1 MPSIDVNNINS
12 NKFTSLH
19 LHAENK
25 GEYQC
30 YRHES
35 NLKYQKET

>member
-1 MPSIDVNNINS
+1 MPSIGVSNINS
-12 NKFTSLH
+12 NNFTSLH
-19 LHAENK
+19 LHVETK
-25 GEYQC
+25 GEYQG